1 MKLLD
6 GRELM
11 GRNEY
16 ARKRGD
22 TPNAVAKAEKSG
34 RIAAAVVRDGA
45 GVFVGIDWRKAD
57 ELWAANTD
65 SDQAA
70 RNGKVGG
77 AQAQPPAAG
86 GSQLPLERGQDPV
99 GEQKGAAGAAAGD
112 KDPHG
117 LLAARA
123 DTARYQAKQAELD
136 YLKTIGAL
144 VSTEEMKTVGA
155 RRYRALRDRL
165 RAVPDRI
172 AAEVAA
178 ERDQAQVHAKL
189 AAEIDRVLY
198 ELSDDARAEIARGAD
213 ERLAA

>member
-1 MKLLD
+1 MKLLA
-6 GRELM
+6 GLELM

-16 ARKRGD
+16 ARHRGD
-22 TPNAVAKAEKSG
+22 TPNAVSKAEKSR
-34 RIAAAVVRDGA
+34 RIAAAVVRNVDG
-45 GVFVGIDWRKAD
+45 GFVGIDWRKAD

-65 SDQAA
+65 GDQAA
-70 RNGKVGG
+70 RNGKAGG
-77 AQAQPPAAG
+77 APAAAAG
-86 GSQLPLERGQDPV
+86 QLPLEQGQQDPG
-99 GEQKGAAGAAAGD
+99 GEQKGNAAAVAD

-123 DTARYQAKQAELD
+123 ETAKYQALQAEIE
-136 YLKTIGAL
+136 YLKTIGAV

-172 AAEVAA
+172 AAEIAA
-178 ERDQAQVHAKL
+178 ERDQARVHAKL
-189 AAEIDRVLY
+189 AGEIDRVLY
-198 ELSDDARAEIARGAD
+198 ELSEDARAEVARGAD